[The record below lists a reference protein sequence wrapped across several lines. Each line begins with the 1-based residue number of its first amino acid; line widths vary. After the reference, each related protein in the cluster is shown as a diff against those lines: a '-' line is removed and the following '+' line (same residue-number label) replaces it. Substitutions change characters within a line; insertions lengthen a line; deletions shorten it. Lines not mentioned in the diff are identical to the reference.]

1 MESYGQPVLLVLSGP
16 SGVGKTTVARRLL
29 EANTNLKRVVTCTT
43 RDAREG
49 EIDGV
54 DYYFLDKS
62 EFLERLESGKFLEHA
77 VVYGKY
83 YGTLKSSVHDSFTAG
98 QDILIVND
106 VQGALALNTILKKDV
121 VLSRA
126 LQTIILITEEVKEL
140 RKRLESRDQDNQETI
155 EGRLEDASKEMEQQ
169 DKFDHVIINT
179 TRDEDYRL
187 VQAIYSNFKNK

>member
-1 MESYGQPVLLVLSGP
+1 MESNGQPVLLVLSGP

-29 EANTNLKRVVTCTT
+29 EANKNLKRVVTCTT

-49 EIDGV
+49 EVDGV
-54 DYYFLDKS
+54 DYYFLDES

-83 YGTLKSSVHDSFTAG
+83 YGTLKSSVHDSFSAG

-106 VQGALALNTILKKDV
+106 VQGALALNAILKEDV

-126 LQTIILITEEVKEL
+126 LQTVILITEEVEEL

-155 EGRLEDASKEMEQQ
+155 EGRLEDASKEMGQK
-169 DKFDHVIINT
+169 DKFDHVVISA
-179 TRDEDYRL
+179 TREEDYRH

>member
-83 YGTLKSSVHDSFTAG
+83 YGTLESSVHDSFTAG

-169 DKFDHVIINT
+169 DKFDHVIIST